1 MKTKREIL
9 SQNLKRLLDSSYL
22 QQAQLAEMCSVSRAS
37 LNDWVQGRTYPR
49 PDKLAV
55 LAKALNVNEYDL
67 TTDTENGSQR
77 EIVNREVASIATH
90 IYRDPESR
98 ALYEAITELSPED
111 RMAIR
116 QIVFSLRNKK

>member
-9 SQNLKRLLDSSYL
+9 SQNLKRLLASSYL
-22 QQAQLAEMCSVSRAS
+22 QQAQLAELCSVSRAS

-67 TTDTENGSQR
+67 TTDVENGSQR
-77 EIVNREVASIATH
+77 EIVNREVADIATS
-90 IYRDPESR
+90 IYSDPEGR
-98 ALYEAITELSPED
+98 ALYEAFTKLSPEN
-111 RMAIR
+111 RMAVR
-116 QIVFSLRNKK
+116 QIVFELSKK

>member
-9 SQNLKRLLDSSYL
+9 SQNLKRLLASSYL
-22 QQAQLAEMCSVSRAS
+22 QQAQLAEMCGVSRAS

-67 TTDTENGSQR
+67 TTDTEHGSQR
-77 EIVNREVASIATH
+77 EIVNREVADIATH
-90 IYRDPESR
+90 IYSDPEGR
-98 ALYEAITELSPED
+98 ALYEAFTKLSPEN
-111 RMAIR
+111 RMAVR
-116 QIVFSLRNKK
+116 QIVFELSKK

>member
-9 SQNLKRLLDSSYL
+9 PQNLKRLLASSYL
-22 QQAQLAEMCSVSRAS
+22 QQAQLAEMCEVSRAS

-90 IYRDPESR
+90 IYGDPEGR